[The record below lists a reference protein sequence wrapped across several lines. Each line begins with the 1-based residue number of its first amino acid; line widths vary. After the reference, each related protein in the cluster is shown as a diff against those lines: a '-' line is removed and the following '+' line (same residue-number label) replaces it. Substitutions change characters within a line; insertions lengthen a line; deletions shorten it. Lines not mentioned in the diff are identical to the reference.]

1 MSNAAS
7 SERPEPDSIA
17 PSTTTPWRTNALLFV
32 ATVASVITTGIFTQG
47 PAAGAP
53 PWRESL
59 AAALHPAGAISRGS
73 QFAGA
78 LLLILVAHELGHY
91 VAARIH
97 KVDASLP
104 FFIPLPLLSPFGTM
118 GAVIRMRGVIPTR
131 RALLDIGAS
140 GPLAGLCFAIPLYV
154 WGSAHSHL
162 VALPES
168 GGDMMQLGE
177 SVLMKVIDHFVA
189 PAKPEGMDLELSPI
203 AFGAWGGM
211 FVTMINLLPVGQLDG
226 GHVAYALFGPKQD
239 RYAQLIH
246 RSMLVFFFVVVFG
259 HVSRDLRNGLG
270 LFYLGRHL
278 ANSLFWLVWFNV
290 LAILGTLS
298 RPRDKEADPKSAGAL
313 TVRTRLVSLAG
324 LVVVAS
330 IARDNRSPLLP
341 LAFFVGLGLLIAME
355 IRGGT
360 LRRHDLLDHP
370 ATAPEP
376 LDLVRAA
383 IAVVTLLIFGL
394 LFMPEPFSM

>member
-1 MSNAAS
+1 MSEAAS
-7 SERPEPDSIA
+7 SEGGPERESAA
-17 PSTTTPWRTNALLFV
+17 PPAVTTPWRLNALLFGL
-32 ATVASVITTGIFTQG
+32 TVVSVILTGIVTLG
-47 PAAGAP
+47 ADESAP
-53 PWRESL
+53 PWRSSL
-59 AAALHPAGAISRGS
+59 AAAFHPAGAISHGL
-73 QFAGA
+73 QFAGS

-91 VAARIH
+91 VAARLH

-104 FFIPLPLLSPFGTM
+104 FFIPLPILSPFGTM

-140 GPLAGLCFAIPLYV
+140 GPLAGLCFAIPLYI
-154 WGSAHSHL
+154 WGAAHSHL
-162 VALPES
+162 VVLTD
-168 GGDMMQLGE
+168 GGDTTQLGE
-177 SVLMKVIDHFVA
+177 SVLVKLIDHFVA
-189 PAKPEGMDLELSPI
+189 PPVPEGMDLLFSPV

-226 GHVAYALFGPKQD
+226 GHVAYSLFGPKQD
-239 RYAQLIH
+239 RYAQLVH

-259 HVSRDLRNGLG
+259 HITRDLRNGLG
-270 LFYLGRHL
+270 LMYLGRHL
-278 ANSLFWLVWFNV
+278 STSMFWLVWFNV

-298 RPRDKEADPKSAGAL
+298 RPRTEEPKPGTL
-313 TVRTRLVSLAG
+313 TIRMRLASLAG
-324 LVVVAS
+324 LVIVAM
-330 IARDNRSPLLP
+330 IAHDNHSPLLP

-370 ATAPEP
+370 ATAKEP